1 MSSAIIFFSFML
13 MSSLTTIFGM
23 SIQGMNI
30 NRVFNNM
37 PLALIE
43 DSVFIMDTKGEVE
56 FTFDRD
62 AVKSKVKNYLSKSL
76 EGMVDKYE
84 ISFNYYKE
92 VDGKLVIDG
101 SIYATHVDIH
111 LRCEYAT
118 FFTFNGYR
126 SYHLERI

>member
-1 MSSAIIFFSFML
+1 ML

-37 PLALIE
+37 PLALFE
-43 DSVFIMDTKGEVE
+43 DSVFIMDTKGEIE

-76 EGMVDKYE
+76 YCILHFYIVSH
-84 ISFNYYKE
+84 IN
-92 VDGKLVIDG
+92 I
-101 SIYATHVDIH
+101 
-111 LRCEYAT
+111 
-118 FFTFNGYR
+118 
-126 SYHLERI
+126 